1 MSYFTFLGH
10 PMNLKRC
17 LSFLVVCVFTFFL
30 AFVPTSFFGVNPE
43 TGLPLFTLTQQRVIA
58 IFVFT
63 AMMWILEVIPTWTT
77 SVVAIVSILLTTSN
91 KGLGFLISGEGVG
104 QLTNY
109 KDIMAAFA
117 DPVIMLFLG
126 GFVLAFAATKVG
138 LDVQLAKVM
147 LKPFGT
153 NPKMVLLGV
162 LLVIG
167 VFSMFMSNTAT
178 AAMMLTFLTPVLATL
193 PKDGGGRIALALAIP
208 IAANIGGMGTPIGTP
223 PNAIALGAIND
234 SLPADQ
240 QITFVGWMIRMV
252 PYVIV
257 MLLFAWLLLLKLYP
271 FKAKKIELK
280 IEGQEVK
287 ATPFQKYVVWVTFA
301 LTIILWVGEKW
312 FGVNSNVVAMI
323 PFAVFSATGI
333 MKAKHL
339 EHINWAVLWM
349 VAGGFA
355 LGTALN
361 QTGLASTLI
370 ENIPFASWNA
380 LVVMLAGG
388 FICYF
393 LSNFISNSAAANLVV
408 PILIVVGKALSGKS
422 DPANLPDGGADGGAV
437 VADTLSKADTLIPAA
452 DSVVASADSVA
463 VVSDSLAVASDSLA
477 TAATSAQ
484 EAAAYFE
491 ALGGVPALIIGV
503 AICASLAMCLPVSTP
518 PNALAHSTGMIST
531 KQMATVG
538 IIIGV
543 VGFIL
548 GYLMLIFVGF

>member
-30 AFVPTSFFGVNPE
+30 ALVPTSFYGLNPE
-43 TGLPLFTLTQQRVIA
+43 TGLPIFTLTQQRVIA

-91 KGLGFLISGEGVG
+91 KGLGFLMVKDNIGE
-104 QLTNY
+104 LTNY
-109 KDIMAAFA
+109 KSVMAAFA

-153 NPKMVLLGV
+153 NPKKVLLGV

-167 VFSMFMSNTAT
+167 FFSMFMSNTAT

-193 PKDGGGRIALALAIP
+193 PKDGGGRISLALAIP
-208 IAANIGGMGTPIGTP
+208 IAANLGGMGTPIGTP
-223 PNAIALGAIND
+223 PNAIALGALQEAGYN
-234 SLPADQ
+234 
-240 QITFVGWMIRMV
+240 ITFVGWMIRMV
-252 PYVIV
+252 PYVLV
-257 MLLFAWLLLLKLYP
+257 MLVFAWLLLMKLYP
-271 FKAKKIELK
+271 FKAKSIELK
-280 IEGQEVK
+280 IEGTPIK
-287 ATPFQKYVVWVTFA
+287 TTPFQKYVVWVTFA
-301 LTIILWVGEKW
+301 LTIILWVGESLFK
-312 FGVNSNVVAMI
+312 VNSNIVALI

-333 MKAKHL
+333 LKSRDL

-370 ENIPFASWNA
+370 QTIPFASWNA
-380 LVVMLAGG
+380 LVVMLVGG

-393 LSNFISNSAAANLVV
+393 LSNFISNSASANLVV
-408 PILIVVGKALSGKS
+408 PILVVVGKAMSGS
-422 DPANLPDGGADGGAV
+422 PA
-437 VADTLSKADTLIPAA
+437 
-452 DSVVASADSVA
+452 
-463 VVSDSLAVASDSLA
+463 
-477 TAATSAQ
+477 
-484 EAAAYFE
+484 FE
-491 ALGGVPALIIGV
+491 NLGGVPAMITGV

-518 PNALAHSTGMIST
+518 PNALAHSTGMITT

-543 VGFIL
+543 VGLVL
-548 GYLMLIFVGF
+548 GYLMLIFIGF

>member
-10 PMNLKRC
+10 PMNVKRC

-30 AFVPTSFFGVNPE
+30 ALVPTSFYGVNPE
-43 TGLPLFTLTQQRVIA
+43 TLEPIFTLTQQRVIA

-91 KGLGFLISGEGVG
+91 KGLGFLMSSDNLGE
-104 QLTNY
+104 LTNY
-109 KDIMAAFA
+109 KSIMAAFA

-138 LDVQLAKVM
+138 LDVQLAKIM

-153 NPKMVLLGV
+153 NPKTVLLGV

-167 VFSMFMSNTAT
+167 IFSMFMSNTAT

-193 PKDGGGRIALALAIP
+193 PKDGGGRISLALAIP
-208 IAANIGGMGTPIGTP
+208 IAANLGGMGTPIGTP
-223 PNAIALGAIND
+223 PNAIALGALQEAGYN
-234 SLPADQ
+234 
-240 QITFVGWMIRMV
+240 ITFAGWMLRMV
-252 PYVIV
+252 PYVLI
-257 MLLFAWLLLLKLYP
+257 MLLFAWFLLMRMYP

-280 IEGQEVK
+280 IEGAPVK
-287 ATPFQKYVVWVTFA
+287 TTPFQKYVVWVTFA
-301 LTIILWVGEKW
+301 LTIILWVGESLFK
-312 FGVNSNVVAMI
+312 VNSNIVAMI

-333 MKAKHL
+333 LKARDL

-361 QTGLASTLI
+361 QTGLATTLI
-370 ENIPFASWNA
+370 NTIPFASWNA
-380 LVVMLAGG
+380 LVVMLVGG

-393 LSNFISNSAAANLVV
+393 LSNFISNSASANLVV
-408 PILIVVGKALSGKS
+408 PILIVVGKAMSGNS
-422 DPANLPDGGADGGAV
+422 
-437 VADTLSKADTLIPAA
+437 S
-452 DSVVASADSVA
+452 
-463 VVSDSLAVASDSLA
+463 
-477 TAATSAQ
+477 
-484 EAAAYFE
+484 FE
-491 ALGGVPALIIGV
+491 ALGGVPAMIAGV

-518 PNALAHSTGMIST
+518 PNALAHSTGMITT

-538 IIIGV
+538 IIIGA
-543 VGFIL
+543 VGFVL
-548 GYLMLIFVGF
+548 GYLMLMFIGF

>member
-10 PMNLKRC
+10 PMNYRRC
-17 LSFLVVCVFTFFL
+17 ISFLVVCVFTFFL
-30 AFVPTSFFGVNPE
+30 ALVPTSFYGVNPDTLE
-43 TGLPLFTLTQQRVIA
+43 SIFTLTQQRVIA

-91 KGLGFLISGEGVG
+91 KGLGFLMVKDNLGE
-104 QLTNY
+104 LTNY
-109 KDIMAAFA
+109 KSIMAAFA

-147 LKPFGT
+147 LKPFGK
-153 NPKMVLLGV
+153 NPKTVLLGL

-167 VFSMFMSNTAT
+167 LFSMFMSNTAT

-193 PKDGGGRIALALAIP
+193 PKDGGGRISLALAIP
-208 IAANIGGMGTPIGTP
+208 IAANLGGMGTPIGTP
-223 PNAIALGAIND
+223 PNAIALGALQD
-234 SLPADQ
+234 AGYA
-240 QITFVGWMIRMV
+240 ITFVGWMLRMV

-257 MLLFAWLLLLKLYP
+257 MLLIAWVLLMKLYP
-271 FKAKKIELK
+271 FKAKSIEIK
-280 IEGQEVK
+280 IEGAPVK
-287 ATPFQKYVVWVTFA
+287 TTPFQKYVVWVTFA
-301 LTIILWVGEKW
+301 LTIILWVGESLFK
-312 FGVNSNVVAMI
+312 VNSNIVAMI

-333 MKAKHL
+333 LKARDL

-370 ENIPFASWNA
+370 QTIPFASWNA
-380 LVVMLAGG
+380 IVVMLVGG

-393 LSNFISNSAAANLVV
+393 LSNFISNSASANLVV
-408 PILIVVGKALSGKS
+408 PILIVVGKAMMGN
-422 DPANLPDGGADGGAV
+422 PA
-437 VADTLSKADTLIPAA
+437 
-452 DSVVASADSVA
+452 
-463 VVSDSLAVASDSLA
+463 
-477 TAATSAQ
+477 
-484 EAAAYFE
+484 FE
-491 ALGGVPALIIGV
+491 AVGGVPAMIIGI
-503 AICASLAMCLPVSTP
+503 AIAASLAMCLPVSTP
-518 PNALAHSTGMIST
+518 PNALAHSTGMITT

-538 IIIGV
+538 IILGV
-543 VGFIL
+543 VGFAL
-548 GYLMLIFVGF
+548 GYLMLIFIGF

>member
-30 AFVPTSFFGVNPE
+30 ALVPTSFYGINPE
-43 TGLPLFTLTQQRVIA
+43 TGLPIFTLTQQRVIA

-91 KGLGFLISGEGVG
+91 KGLGFLMAKENIGE
-104 QLTNY
+104 LTNY
-109 KDIMAAFA
+109 KSVMAAFA

-153 NPKMVLLGV
+153 NPKKVLLGV

-167 VFSMFMSNTAT
+167 IFSMFMSNTAT

-208 IAANIGGMGTPIGTP
+208 IAANLGGMGTPIGTP
-223 PNAIALGAIND
+223 PNAIALGALQDAGYN
-234 SLPADQ
+234 
-240 QITFVGWMIRMV
+240 ITFAGWMLRMV
-252 PYVIV
+252 PYVVV
-257 MLLFAWLLLLKLYP
+257 MLLFAWLLLLKMYP
-271 FKAKKIELK
+271 FKAKTIELK
-280 IEGQEVK
+280 IEGAPTK
-287 ATPFQKYVVWVTFA
+287 TTPFQKYVVWVTFA
-301 LTIILWVGEKW
+301 LTIILWVGESLFK
-312 FGVNSNVVAMI
+312 VNSNIVAMI

-333 MKAKHL
+333 LKARDL

-361 QTGLASTLI
+361 QTGLATTLI
-370 ENIPFASWNA
+370 NTIPFASWNA
-380 LVVMLAGG
+380 LVVMLVGG

-393 LSNFISNSAAANLVV
+393 LSNFISNSASANLVV
-408 PILIVVGKALSGKS
+408 PILIVVGKAMSGN
-422 DPANLPDGGADGGAV
+422 PA
-437 VADTLSKADTLIPAA
+437 
-452 DSVVASADSVA
+452 
-463 VVSDSLAVASDSLA
+463 
-477 TAATSAQ
+477 
-484 EAAAYFE
+484 FE
-491 ALGGVPALIIGV
+491 NLGGVPAMIAGV

-518 PNALAHSTGMIST
+518 PNALAHSTGMITT

-548 GYLMLIFVGF
+548 GYAMLIFIGF